1 MKKRQPLQQMANLQI
16 GRKLKNTYIKINNW
30 DLIKFMSF
38 CMAKKTISKTK
49 RQPADW
55 EKIFV
60 NDVTHKGLI
69 SKIYRLLTNSTT
81 STTKRHTTK

>member
-1 MKKRQPLQQMANLQI
+1 MCNEEKTASSADGQPADWEKI
-16 GRKLKNTYIKINNW
+16 KNTYIKINNW

-60 NDVTHKGLI
+60 NDVTNKGLI
-69 SKIYRLLTNSTT
+69 SKIY
-81 STTKRHTTK
+81 K

>member
-16 GRKLKNTYIKINNW
+16 GRKLKNTYIKIKNW

-69 SKIYRLLTNSTT
+69 SKIYKLLTNSIT